1 MVWRSRTLNH
11 KMKKEK
17 INMLDVIPC
26 FAEHITINNEEGL
39 SVIAFPRFKRKFLQQ
54 LFKRKG
60 EVLYGYVKF
69 EEHGTA
75 VLALI
80 DGKRTVREIVEL
92 LAGHFQHE
100 ENYDQRVTLFLAQL
114 QSKGFIKLLI

>member
-1 MVWRSRTLNH
+1 
-11 KMKKEK
+11 MKKEK

-26 FAEHITINNEEGL
+26 FADHVIIKNEEGL
-39 SVIAFPRFKRKFLQQ
+39 SVIAFPRFKGKFFQH
-54 LFKRKG
+54 LFKRNG
-60 EVLYGYVKF
+60 EVLYGHVTF

-80 DGKRTVREIVEL
+80 DGKRSVREIIGLMAE
-92 LAGHFQHE
+92 HFHNE
-100 ENYDQRVTLFLAQL
+100 ENYAQRVTLFLAHL